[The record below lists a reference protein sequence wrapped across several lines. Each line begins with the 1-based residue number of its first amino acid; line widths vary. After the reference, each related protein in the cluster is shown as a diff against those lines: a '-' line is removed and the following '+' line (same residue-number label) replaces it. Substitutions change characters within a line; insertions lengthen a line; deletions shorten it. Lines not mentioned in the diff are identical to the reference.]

1 MRRDSKTYKE
11 YIQKNIERNIE
22 STFEQP
28 EENTFDKVVHLPHYT
43 SNHFIVS
50 SINTYQNLIHKS
62 TELHPRNSFMEI

>member
-22 STFEQP
+22 STFE
-28 EENTFDKVVHLPHYT
+28 NTFDKVVYLPHYT